1 MKNVRQTSRAL
12 HLRTEASARFER
24 GVDPNL
30 AWIAT
35 QRAVALIQEML
46 PEARVS
52 GFHDVY
58 PEPREPFE
66 LTCPRS
72 EIKRLLGV
80 DFSDDEVLDILGR
93 LDFQPR
99 IDQIDGEPTI
109 VVQVPTWRSDVTLK
123 ADIVEEVARIA
134 GYDKLPETLPVGGT
148 VPIEIDPKR
157 RLVSAVQDILSGTG
171 LQEIMTYSMINDH
184 DLESLAPGAEQAPDR
199 FGFFSKPALP
209 LVRVTNP
216 LRSDWELM
224 RPTLVPSILKNA
236 AENLKFSQRVNIFE
250 VARVYQP
257 RGIDELPDE
266 RQTVTLL
273 MAGRQQPAGLYS
285 TERETDFFDAK
296 GATDTLLQRLGAA
309 DVTYAPIDHAS
320 LHPGRSAEI
329 SAAGVPV
336 GIIGEIHPVVAAQ
349 FGISDHGR
357 IAIAEIDLVA
367 LLETG
372 LTELQARPIS
382 RSQPVDQD
390 FAVVVDEDVPAE
402 NVRQAIASGAGFL
415 LAGARLFD
423 IYRGP
428 AIAEGKKSLA
438 YRVTFAAPDRQLRE
452 FEVEKLRNQI
462 ERQIK
467 RQVHGSLRA

>member
-1 MKNVRQTSRAL
+1 
-12 HLRTEASARFER
+12 
-24 GVDPNL
+24 
-30 AWIAT
+30 
-35 QRAVALIQEML
+35 
-46 PEARVS
+46 
-52 GFHDVY
+52 
-58 PEPREPFE
+58 
-66 LTCPRS
+66 
-72 EIKRLLGV
+72 
-80 DFSDDEVLDILGR
+80 
-93 LDFQPR
+93 
-99 IDQIDGEPTI
+99 
-109 VVQVPTWRSDVTLK
+109 
-123 ADIVEEVARIA
+123 
-134 GYDKLPETLPVGGT
+134 
-148 VPIEIDPKR
+148 
-157 RLVSAVQDILSGTG
+157 
-171 LQEIMTYSMINDH
+171 
-184 DLESLAPGAEQAPDR
+184 
-199 FGFFSKPALP
+199 
-209 LVRVTNP
+209 
-216 LRSDWELM
+216 
-224 RPTLVPSILKNA
+224 
-236 AENLKFSQRVNIFE
+236 
-250 VARVYQP
+250 
-257 RGIDELPDE
+257 
-266 RQTVTLL
+266 
-273 MAGRQQPAGLYS
+273 
-285 TERETDFFDAK
+285 
-296 GATDTLLQRLGAA
+296 
-309 DVTYAPIDHAS
+309 VTYAPIDHPS

-336 GIIGEIHPVVAAQ
+336 GIIGEAHPVVAAQ